1 MPRNSLQSFEQLDKG
16 KRKAVAS
23 PILVQMIQRLRRLPG
38 LGPRSGRRAAFFL
51 LKNRDRLLRPLIEVL
66 QKALERVHPCP
77 VCGYLDEQSPCHLC
91 QDPGRNPRVLC
102 VVSEVGDVWALEK
115 TRHFKGHYHVLGG
128 NLSVL
133 EGIGPKNLRIDS
145 FVERLKGHS
154 IDEVVLAL
162 SPTVEGSATTH
173 FLIQEIQKAGLSPTL
188 TSLAR
193 GIPLGGEL
201 DFLDEGT
208 LSEAFRGRKSV

>member
-1 MPRNSLQSFEQLDKG
+1 M
-16 KRKAVAS
+16 AS
-23 PILVQMIQRLRRLPG
+23 PILIQMIQRLGRLPG
-38 LGPRSGRRAAFFL
+38 LGPRSGRRVAFFL
-51 LKNRDRLLRPLIEVL
+51 LKNKDRLLRPLIEVL
-66 QKALERVHPCP
+66 QKALDRVHPCP

-91 QDPGRNPRVLC
+91 QDTARDAHALC
-102 VVSEVGDVWALEK
+102 VVSDVGDVWALEK
-115 TRHFKGHYHVLGG
+115 TRSFKGRYHVLGG
-128 NLSVL
+128 NLSVMD
-133 EGIGPKNLRIDS
+133 GVGPKHLRI
-145 FVERLKGHS
+145 EGLLARLKTDP
-154 IDEVVLAL
+154 ITEVVLAL

-173 FLIQEIQKAGLSPTL
+173 FVIQEIQKAGLTPTL